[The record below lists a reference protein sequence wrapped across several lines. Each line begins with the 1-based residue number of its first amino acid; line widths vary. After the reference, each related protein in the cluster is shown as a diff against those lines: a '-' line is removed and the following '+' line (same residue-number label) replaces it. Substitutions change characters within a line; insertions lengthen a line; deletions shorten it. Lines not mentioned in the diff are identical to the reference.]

1 MKTSVPH
8 FLPAC
13 STSVLQTIL
22 LYYYVIMK
30 RQFFTFVV
38 RWILNSFGLWVAV
51 RIFGTGYSDQ
61 QLTEGFVVFLIAGL
75 IFSVVNAVLK
85 PIAIILAL
93 PAILVTLGLF
103 TIIVNGLMV
112 YISLKLA
119 PGLSMTFWNSV
130 LTGLVL
136 SLVNYIVSSALE
148 LEYVRVRE
156 EKS

>member
-1 MKTSVPH
+1 M
-8 FLPAC
+8 
-13 STSVLQTIL
+13 
-22 LYYYVIMK
+22 
-30 RQFFTFVV
+30 
-38 RWILNSFGLWVAV
+38 

-156 EKS
+156 EKL